1 MTSDRHPLVCPQA
14 RRAELL
20 EVAATERDAAE
31 RAEQLR
37 REVAALEHQ
46 TLIREAQAARAQ
58 QQQQQRQLQ
67 QRTVEGERCVIARD
81 CTGSYLIGTLDC
93 L

>member
-1 MTSDRHPLVCPQA
+1 
-14 RRAELL
+14 L
-20 EVAATERDAAE
+20 EVAATERDAAA

-58 QQQQQRQLQ
+58 QQQQQQKLQ
-67 QRTVEGERCVIARD
+67 QRTVEAERCVIAPD
-81 CTGSYLIGTLDC
+81 CPRLHLIATIDC
-93 L
+93 P

>member
-1 MTSDRHPLVCPQA
+1 M

-20 EVAATERDAAE
+20 EVAATERDAAL

-67 QRTVEGERCVIARD
+67 QRTVEGERCVIAPD
-81 CTGSYLIGTLDC
+81 CT
-93 L
+93 